1 MSLIWQYELALIKAD
16 MLLYPL
22 TVDISWTVL
31 IGVRL
36 ITLACYYSLL
46 ALSFLSV
53 KLLDITLS
61 AVSLF
66 TILES

>member
-1 MSLIWQYELALIKAD
+1 MVAIWQYELALIKAD
-16 MLLYPL
+16 MSLYPL
-22 TVDISWTVL
+22 TVDISWIVL

-36 ITLACYYSLL
+36 ITLACCSSLL